1 MLFVEFRFL
10 LFFAAI
16 LVVNWSIRKNTARK
30 VFLLLASYGFYA
42 GWDWRFLGLIWFS
55 TFVDWFAGAGIHR
68 NVGKR
73 GAQRA
78 WLALSLVGNL
88 GLLGTFKYFD
98 FFSES
103 AQAFLG
109 WLGIGASLPV
119 LNLVLPVGISFY
131 TFQTLSYSLD
141 IYFGKLKPARSFLDL
156 ALFVGFFPQ
165 LVAGPI
171 VLAKEFLGQL
181 DEKRTRAD
189 VRVRWALILFFV
201 GFIKKSCLSDYLSP
215 FVDTVYQAPGVVD
228 SYTAWVGIL
237 AFSGQIYCD
246 FSGYTDM
253 AIACAA
259 LLGYRLPK
267 NFAAP
272 YLSLSM
278 GELWKRWHITLGRWF
293 FEYVYIPLGGSRRGI
308 VRSMWNLWLVF
319 VLSAIWHGAG
329 MTYIL
334 WGVIHATF
342 IVLERM
348 ALGRWLGKLPVVG
361 RLLYVHFIWLIT
373 LAIFRS
379 HSIQGALDIVGTM
392 LTGGPSQV
400 PEGTVPPDVPSWIL
414 PTLAVA
420 FLVHVVWQKAEL
432 ERRWAELP
440 PVAFGAGLGAAVAL
454 ALPWI
459 STNPAPYIYFAF

>member
-10 LFFAAI
+10 FFFAAI
-16 LVVNWSIRKNTARK
+16 LVVNWSIRRNTPRK
-30 VFLLLASYGFYA
+30 VFLLISSYAFYA

-55 TFVDWFAGAGIHR
+55 TIVDWFAGAGIHR
-68 NVGKR
+68 HIGNRAK
-73 GAQRA
+73 QRA
-78 WLALSLVGNL
+78 WLGLSLAGNL

-98 FFSES
+98 FFSQT
-103 AQAFLG
+103 AQEFLG
-109 WLGIGASLPV
+109 WLGVGASLPV

-141 IYFGKLKPARSFLDL
+141 IYFGKLKPARNFLDL

-181 DEKRTRAD
+181 DEKRTRSH
-189 VRVRWALILFFV
+189 VRVRWALVLFFV
-201 GFIKKSCLSDYLSP
+201 GFIKKSCLSDALSP
-215 FVDTVYQAPGVVD
+215 FIESVYLAPDAVD
-228 SYTAWVGIL
+228 SFAAWMGVL
-237 AFSGQIYCD
+237 AFSGQLYFD

-259 LLGYRLPK
+259 LLGYKLPK
-267 NFAAP
+267 NFDAP

-293 FEYVYIPLGGSRRGI
+293 FEYVYVPLGGSRRG
-308 VRSMWNLWLVF
+308 VARSMWNLWLVF

-348 ALGRWLGKLPVVG
+348 SLGSWIKRLPALG
-361 RLLYVHFIWLIT
+361 RLLYVHFIWLVT
-373 LAIFRS
+373 LTIFRS
-379 HSIQGALDIVGTM
+379 HSIQGALDITKSM
-392 LTGGPSQV
+392 LFGGPAQV
-400 PEGTVPPDVPSWIL
+400 PDGVTAPLVPSWIL
-414 PTLAVA
+414 PTLLGA

-432 ERRWAELP
+432 ERRWAELSP
-440 PVAFGAGLGAAVAL
+440 EAFGAVLGVAVAL
-454 ALPWI
+454 AIPWI